1 MQPAVADIK
10 TLNGHK
16 QSHRLEMNPTV
27 VTLQVAVEVNMNNN
41 CKFSFVLQKVNSR
54 NVSVDVAHPLEFL
67 CVIFVLAIPSQI
79 SQF

>member
-27 VTLQVAVEVNMNNN
+27 VTLQVALEINMNNN
-41 CKFSFVLQKVNSR
+41 FKFAFLLQKVNSR
-54 NVSVDVAHPLEFL
+54 NFSVDVVHPLQPVFRT
-67 CVIFVLAIPSQI
+67 FPT
-79 SQF
+79 